1 LAALSIEEGHGEA
14 AEALLRPAL
23 AQFEKEKSDP
33 DSSSAYTL
41 LSHALL
47 LENRVEDARKAAQ
60 RGEELSHTSSDPAL
74 KLPAEIQQARVEIA
88 AGDPANL
95 AAASRRLHSVMTNAK
110 RLGYANLEW
119 EARLELANVE
129 LKRNATLGLKQ
140 LKALAGETR
149 NNGYEL
155 LARHAEEVSSETT
168 AVAQAGS
175 AH

>member
-1 LAALSIEEGHGEA
+1 MSTPPTGTPG
-14 AEALLRPAL
+14 
-23 AQFEKEKSDP
+23 
-33 DSSSAYTL
+33 
-41 LSHALL
+41 
-47 LENRVEDARKAAQ
+47 
-60 RGEELSHTSSDPAL
+60 
-74 KLPAEIQQARVEIA
+74 
-88 AGDPANL
+88 GDPKAVAIRVHESAL
-95 AAASRRLHSVMTNAK
+95 PPGEPFFVDGDTELLGDGVDVSDIQMDQGVRPSVTLV
-110 RLGYANLEW
+110 LGQVEADVAPSHRDEPW